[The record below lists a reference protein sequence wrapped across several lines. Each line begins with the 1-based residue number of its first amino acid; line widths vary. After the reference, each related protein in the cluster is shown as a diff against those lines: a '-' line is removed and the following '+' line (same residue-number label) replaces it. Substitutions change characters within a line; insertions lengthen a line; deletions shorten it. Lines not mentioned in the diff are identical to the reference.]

1 MHYRD
6 HADSEYVLGLYVGVD
21 RTGAEYFGNKFT
33 HPLTHSLTQKHT
45 NPQLCMLVEAI
56 GKRRPLPRP
65 FLCRYLACQKVALN
79 K

>member
-33 HPLTHSLTQKHT
+33 HSLTHSLRNIQT
-45 NPQLCMLVEAI
+45 
-56 GKRRPLPRP
+56 
-65 FLCRYLACQKVALN
+65 LN
-79 K
+79 FVC